1 MSKNLKSGAANK
13 SKKNQDG
20 LAKNL
25 RENLLRRKK
34 TKLEKNVSKK
44 V

>member
-1 MSKNLKSGAANK
+1 MTKNLKSGTANNV
-13 SKKNQDG
+13 KKNQDI

-34 TKLEKNVSKK
+34 IKLEKNVSKK

>member
-1 MSKNLKSGAANK
+1 MTKNLKSGTENK
-13 SKKNQDG
+13 VKKKQDG